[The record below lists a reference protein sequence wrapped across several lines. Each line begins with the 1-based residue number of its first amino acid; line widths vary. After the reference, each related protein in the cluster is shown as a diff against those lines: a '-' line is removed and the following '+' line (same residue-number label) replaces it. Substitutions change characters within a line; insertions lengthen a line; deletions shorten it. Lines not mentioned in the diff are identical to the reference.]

1 MAENV
6 SVQQIAG
13 LKDAVVFS
21 IALDESVDVNDIPRL
36 AVMARYC
43 DSTGREEL
51 CCLKPMSD
59 TTKGE
64 DIAKVFMEHFEER
77 GIDSPQNSRMRSGL

>member
-6 SVQQIAG
+6 TAQQTAG

-21 IALDESVDVNDIPRL
+21 IVLDESVDVNDIPRL
-36 AVMARYC
+36 VVMARYC
-43 DSTGREEL
+43 DSTVREEL
-51 CCLKPMSD
+51 CCLKPMPG

-64 DIAKVFMEHFEER
+64 DVATVCMEHFNER
-77 GIDSPQNSRMRSGL
+77 GTSAKSTSAKSSQ